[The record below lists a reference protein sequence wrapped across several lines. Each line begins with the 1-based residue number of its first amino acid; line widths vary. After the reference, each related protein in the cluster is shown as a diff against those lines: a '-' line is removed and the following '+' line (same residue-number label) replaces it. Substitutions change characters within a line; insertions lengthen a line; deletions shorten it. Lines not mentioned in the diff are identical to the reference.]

1 MALPKLNLD
10 SVLKLPLAK
19 RILILLVVNVAV
31 AGLMYWF
38 LTGPKYGE
46 VQTLKVEIKDLTVKL
61 VENRQIAADI
71 PKYIREKE
79 EMEAKLAAAVA
90 QLPNAKEIPDL
101 IDGISSSGER
111 AGLKI
116 LIFRPGREVPK
127 GFYAEVPV
135 KMTVEGKY
143 ESLYEF
149 SRKIGN
155 LPRIVNLGGMSILS
169 MGHKNRVPLL
179 KADFTATTFR
189 FVPQSEMA
197 DQDKDDG
204 KPRKKK

>member
-1 MALPKLNLD
+1 MALPKINLD
-10 SVLKLPLAK
+10 SVLKLPIAK
-19 RILILLVVNVAV
+19 RVLVLLVINVAV
-31 AGLMYWF
+31 AGLVYWF
-38 LTGPKYGE
+38 LTGPKYDE
-46 VQTLKVEIKDLTVKL
+46 VKVLKGQLQELTAKL

-71 PKYIREKE
+71 PKYIHEKE

-101 IDGISSSGER
+101 IDGISSSAEKS
-111 AGLKI
+111 GLKI

-135 KMTVEGKY
+135 KMTVEGRY

-149 SRKIGN
+149 SEKIGN
-155 LPRIVNLGGMSILS
+155 LPRIVNLGGMNIIS
-169 MGHKNRVPLL
+169 MGHKNRVPML

-189 FVPQSEMA
+189 FIPQAEE
-197 DQDKDDG
+197 Q
-204 KPRKKK
+204 RNKK

>member
-1 MALPKLNLD
+1 MALSLKMNLD

-19 RILILLVVNVAV
+19 RVLILLAINIAIAALV
-31 AGLMYWF
+31 YWF

-46 VQTLKVEIKDLTVKL
+46 VKALNVEIQALTAKL

-101 IDGISSSGER
+101 IDGISSSGEKS
-111 AGLKI
+111 GLKI
-116 LIFRPGREVPK
+116 LLFRPGREVPK
-127 GFYAEVPV
+127 GFYSEVPV

-143 ESLYEF
+143 ESLVEF
-149 SRKIGN
+149 SEKIGN
-155 LPRIVNLGGMSILS
+155 LPRIVNLEGMNISSL
-169 MGHKNRVPLL
+169 GHRNRVPML

-189 FVPQSEMA
+189 FIPQAEE
-197 DQDKDDG
+197 
-204 KPRKKK
+204 PRNKK

>member
-1 MALPKLNLD
+1 MALPKINLD

-19 RILILLVVNVAV
+19 RVLILLAINVAV
-31 AGLMYWF
+31 GGLVYWF

-46 VQTLKVEIKDLTVKL
+46 IKKLNVELEQLTAKL
-61 VENRQIAADI
+61 VENRQIASDI

-79 EMEAKLAAAVA
+79 EMEAKLEAAVA

-101 IDGISSSGER
+101 IDGISSSAER
-111 AGLKI
+111 SGLKI
-116 LIFRPGREVPK
+116 QIFRPGKEVPK

-149 SRKIGN
+149 SGKIGN
-155 LPRIVNLGGMSILS
+155 LPRIVNLGGMNIVST
-169 MGHKNRVPLL
+169 GHKNRVPVL

-189 FVPQSEMA
+189 FIPQSEVA
-197 DQDKDDG
+197 EKAEG
-204 KPRKKK
+204 KPGKKK

>member
-1 MALPKLNLD
+1 MALPKINLD

-19 RILILLVVNVAV
+19 RVLLLLAVNVAV
-31 AGLMYWF
+31 AGLVYWF
-38 LTGPKYGE
+38 LTGPKYSE
-46 VQTLKVEIKDLTVKL
+46 VKQLETEIQELTVKL

-111 AGLKI
+111 SGLKT

-135 KMTVEGKY
+135 KMTVEGRY

-149 SRKIGN
+149 SQKIGA

-169 MGHKNRVPLL
+169 MGHKNRIPVL

-189 FVPQSEMA
+189 FIPQSEVA
-197 DQDKDDG
+197 EKEEG
-204 KPRKKK
+204 KQRKKK